1 MQHFIEVQVAAA
13 DRLFQAM
20 LDDHKERMGDL
31 QLWAEMNAGLVRKL
45 EERDKEIER
54 LRAEINALKAGEAL

>member
-13 DRLFQAM
+13 DRLYQLM
-20 LDDHKERMGDL
+20 MDDHKERIQDM
-31 QLWAEMNAGLVRKL
+31 QLWVDMNASLIKKL
-45 EERDKEIER
+45 EDRDREIDR